1 MIRFG
6 IISTLAAG
14 VILTGAGL
22 TEASNVPVPPR
33 VVTASSA
40 SGDAVFTIA
49 DMSPDTG
56 VYAVQWVTQGDD
68 FNSYQMMRA
77 TSKTITVPYLS
88 CTRS

>member
-14 VILTGAGL
+14 VVLAGAGL

-40 SGDAVFTIA
+40 SGNAVFTIA

-68 FNSYQMMRA
+68 IQFLSDDTCDFENDHRA
-77 TSKTITVPYLS
+77 VSLVYS
-88 CTRS
+88 